1 MVEIKNIHGQVIA
14 QVENPEEVVRD
25 IYGNIDTDDLENIE
39 GMSLS
44 IDEPEEYCYNEKED
58 N

>member
-1 MVEIKNIHGQVIA
+1 MVNDAGNCVTTWNLTIGRNG
-14 QVENPEEVVRD
+14 D